1 MLGCRPTLNPLFGRT
16 SSVARKGTEISQPL
30 LHWIA
35 LKFHTDTHGP
45 QRFKLLM
52 ALAVSPT
59 FHLVPSAGQSCHV
72 FSEIP
77 PHLLHGLAQ
86 DVTQT
91 FVFPG
96 VESHQLWYRK

>member
-1 MLGCRPTLNPLFGRT
+1 
-16 SSVARKGTEISQPL
+16 
-30 LHWIA
+30 
-35 LKFHTDTHGP
+35 
-45 QRFKLLM
+45 M
-52 ALAVSPT
+52 ALAISPT

-72 FSEIP
+72 SSEIP

-96 VESHQLWYRK
+96 DESHQLWYRE